1 MKTYSFL
8 NTVFLVNGVELSGF
22 SDGDD
27 VINMERRTDSASD
40 MIGADGNM
48 MVSLSADYS
57 GEVTIKLQQTSPSN
71 KFLTGLLNRQEGRGV
86 NFKPVQLFFQD
97 TYRRDIGS
105 GSLGYIKKPA
115 NMVRGAN
122 GQTVEW
128 SFVVERLDLLCGD
141 PGLIGSFI
149 G

>member
-8 NTVFLVNGVELSGF
+8 NTVFLVNGVEITGF
-22 SDGDD
+22 ADGDD
-27 VINMERRTDSASD
+27 VINMERRTDSATD
-40 MIGADGNM
+40 KIGADGNM
-48 MVSLSADYS
+48 MVSLSADFS
-57 GEVTIKLQQTSPSN
+57 GEVTIKLQQTSSSN
-71 KFLTGLLNRQEGRGV
+71 KYLTKLLNVQEGRGV
-86 NFKPVQLFFQD
+86 AFKPVKLFFQD

-115 NMVRGAN
+115 AMTRGQN
-122 GQTVEW
+122 GQTAEW

-141 PGLIGSFI
+141 PGLLGSFI